1 MQEANGRRAKGKRRA
16 REVVLIAK
24 FSRAPLPFQ
33 GQKRNFVKQFNELIK
48 DEFSRYRNGIFIDAF
63 GGSGLLSHNI
73 KQIYPNARVIYN
85 DYDGYCERLAHIE
98 ETNEILRAI
107 NPHYEKYKKN
117 EPLDA
122 DDKSAIAQILDDF
135 KNKGFYI
142 DWLTFSSIMF
152 YGGSYA
158 HNEAEFKKE
167 KRFFSG
173 TNGSVPQY
181 SAKGYLEGVEIARKD
196 AMELIEEFDG
206 KDVVLVLDPPYLQTD
221 KAGYKCFWGL
231 RDFLKLIRLV
241 REPFIFF
248 SSENSDILP
257 YIDDRIENDGCEVF
271 KDYKIKQARLRN
283 GAKAKPEYM
292 FYKSKGGALF

>member
-1 MQEANGRRAKGKRRA
+1 MT
-16 REVVLIAK
+16 AK
-24 FSRAPLPFQ
+24 FNRAPLPFQ
-33 GQKRNFVKQFNELIK
+33 GQKRNFIKQFNELIK
-48 DEFSRYRNGIFIDAF
+48 DEFMSYRNGIFIDAF

-85 DYDGYCERLAHIE
+85 DYDGYCERLAHIG

-107 NPHYEKYKKN
+107 SPIYKKYGKGRSISP
-117 EPLDA
+117 E
-122 DDKSAIAQILDDF
+122 DKDEITQILDDF

-142 DWLTFSSIMF
+142 DWLTFSSVLF

-158 HNEAEFKKE
+158 HNETEFKKE

-173 TNGSVPQY
+173 ANGSVPQY

-196 AMELIEEFDG
+196 AMELIKEFDG
-206 KDVVLVLDPPYLQTD
+206 QDVVLILDPPYLQTD

-231 RDFLKLIRLV
+231 RDFLKMIRLV

-257 YIDDRIENDGCEVF
+257 YIDDRIENDGCEIF
-271 KDYKIKQARLRN
+271 KDYKIKQAELNNR
-283 GAKAKPEYM
+283 GKPKPDYM
-292 FYKSKGGALF
+292 IYKSGIRRLF

>member
-1 MQEANGRRAKGKRRA
+1 M
-16 REVVLIAK
+16 IAK

-33 GQKRNFVKQFNELIK
+33 GQKRNFIKQFNELIK
-48 DEFSRYRNGIFIDAF
+48 DEFSRYRNGVFIDAF

-85 DYDGYCERLAHIE
+85 DYDGYCERLAYIE

-122 DDKSAIAQILDDF
+122 DDKSAITQILDDF

-142 DWLTFSSIMF
+142 DWLTFSSVLF
-152 YGGSYA
+152 YGGGYA
-158 HNEAEFKKE
+158 HNEVEFKKE
-167 KRFFSG
+167 KRFFSSRQG
-173 TNGSVPQY
+173 AVLQY
-181 SAKGYLEGVEIARKD
+181 NAKGYLEGVEIVHKD
-196 AMELIEEFDG
+196 AMELIKEFDG
-206 KDVVLVLDPPYLQTD
+206 QDIVLVLDPPYLQTD
-221 KAGYKCFWGL
+221 KVGYKCFWGL

-257 YIDDRIENDGCEVF
+257 YIDDRIECGDEVF
-271 KDYKIKQARLRN
+271 KDYKIKRARLSN
-283 GAKAKPEYM
+283 GDKSKPDYM
-292 FYKSKGGALF
+292 IYKSKGGALF

>member
-1 MQEANGRRAKGKRRA
+1 M
-16 REVVLIAK
+16 IAK
-24 FSRAPLPFQ
+24 FKRAPLPFQ
-33 GQKRNFVKQFNELIK
+33 GQKRNFIKQFNELIK
-48 DEFSRYRNGIFIDAF
+48 DEFSRYRNGVFIDAF

-73 KQIYPNARVIYN
+73 KQIYPSARVIYN

-98 ETNEILRAI
+98 ETNEISRAI

-117 EPLDA
+117 EPFDA
-122 DDKSAIAQILDDF
+122 NDKSAITQILDDF

-142 DWLTFSSIMF
+142 DWLTFSSVLF
-152 YGGSYA
+152 YGWNYA

-196 AMELIEEFDG
+196 AIELIKDFDEQ
-206 KDVVLVLDPPYLQTD
+206 DVALILDPPYLQTD
-221 KAGYKCFWGL
+221 KTGYKCFWGL

-257 YIDDRIENDGCEVF
+257 YIDDRIECGDEVF
-271 KDYKIKQARLRN
+271 KNYKIKQASLSN
-283 GAKAKPEYM
+283 GAKSKPDYM
-292 FYKSKGGALF
+292 IYKSKGGALF

>member
-1 MQEANGRRAKGKRRA
+1 MRKAHRGRVKSKRRP
-16 REVVLIAK
+16 REAILIAK
-24 FSRAPLPFQ
+24 FNRAPLPFQ
-33 GQKRNFVKQFNELIK
+33 GQKRNFVKLFNELIK

-85 DYDGYCERLAHIE
+85 DYDGYYERLAHIK

-107 NPHYEKYKKN
+107 KPIYEKYGKGRSISP
-117 EPLDA
+117 E
-122 DDKSAIAQILDDF
+122 DKDEITEILDDF

-142 DWLTFSSIMF
+142 DWLTFSSVLF

-167 KRFFSG
+167 KRFFSRVK
-173 TNGSVPQY
+173 GSVPQY

-196 AMELIEEFDG
+196 AMELIKEFDG
-206 KDVVLVLDPPYLQTD
+206 QDVVSVLDPPYLQTD
-221 KAGYKCFWGL
+221 KTGYKCFWGL
-231 RDFLKLIRLV
+231 RDFLKLIRLA

-257 YIDDRIENDGCEVF
+257 YIDDRIECGDEVF
-271 KDYKIKQARLRN
+271 KDYKIKQASLSN
-283 GAKAKPEYM
+283 GAKSDYM
-292 FYKSKGGALF
+292 IYKSKGGALF

>member
-1 MQEANGRRAKGKRRA
+1 MRKANGRRAKSKRRA
-16 REVVLIAK
+16 REVVLTAK
-24 FSRAPLPFQ
+24 FNRAPLPFQ
-33 GQKRNFVKQFNELIK
+33 GQKRNFIKQFNELIK

-73 KQIYPNARVIYN
+73 KQIYPSARVIYN

-98 ETNEILRAI
+98 GTNEILRAI
-107 NPHYEKYKKN
+107 APIYGKYGGNRPISPEGK
-117 EPLDA
+117 A
-122 DDKSAIAQILDDF
+122 SITQILDDF

-142 DWLTFSSIMF
+142 DWLTFSSVLF
-152 YGGSYA
+152 YSGNYA

-167 KRFFSG
+167 KRFYSG
-173 TNGSVPQY
+173 ANGSVPQY
-181 SAKGYLEGVEIARKD
+181 NAKGYLGGVEIVRKD
-196 AMELIEEFDG
+196 AMELIKEFDG
-206 KDVVLVLDPPYLQTD
+206 QDVVLVLDPPYLQTD

-257 YIDDRIENDGCEVF
+257 YIDDRIECGDEVF
-271 KDYKIKQARLRN
+271 KDYKIKQASLSN
-283 GAKAKPEYM
+283 GAKSKPDYM
-292 FYKSKGGALF
+292 IYKSKGGALF

>member
-1 MQEANGRRAKGKRRA
+1 MIN
-16 REVVLIAK
+16 K
-24 FSRAPLPFQ
+24 FNRAPLPFQ
-33 GQKRNFVKQFNELIK
+33 GQKRNFIKQFNELIK
-48 DEFSRYRNGIFIDAF
+48 DEFSHHRNRIFIDAF

-107 NPHYEKYKKN
+107 TPINKKYGKN
-117 EPLDA
+117 RSISPEDRA
-122 DDKSAIAQILDDF
+122 SIMQILDDF

-142 DWLTFSSIMF
+142 DWLTFSSVLF

-167 KRFFSG
+167 KIFFSG
-173 TNGSVPQY
+173 ANGSVPQY
-181 SAKGYLEGVEIARKD
+181 SAKGYLEGVEIVRKD
-196 AMELIEEFDG
+196 AMGLIKEFDG
-206 KDVVLVLDPPYLQTD
+206 QDVVLVLDPPYLQTN
-221 KAGYKCFWGL
+221 KTGYKCFWGL

-257 YIDDRIENDGCEVF
+257 YIDDRIECGDEVF
-271 KDYKIKQARLRN
+271 KDYKIKQASLSN
-283 GAKAKPEYM
+283 GAKSKPDYM
-292 FYKSKGGALF
+292 IYKSKGGALF

>member
-1 MQEANGRRAKGKRRA
+1 M
-16 REVVLIAK
+16 IAK
-24 FSRAPLPFQ
+24 FNRAPLPFQ
-33 GQKRNFVKQFNELIK
+33 GQKRNFIKQFNELIK
-48 DEFSRYRNGIFIDAF
+48 DEFSRYRNGTFIDAF

-122 DDKSAIAQILDDF
+122 DDKSAITQILDDF

-142 DWLTFSSIMF
+142 DWLTFSSVLF

-173 TNGSVPQY
+173 TNGPVPKY
-181 SAKGYLEGVEIARKD
+181 NAKGYLEGVEIVRKD
-196 AMELIEEFDG
+196 AMELIKEFDG
-206 KDVVLVLDPPYLQTD
+206 QDVVLVLDPPYLQTD
-221 KAGYKCFWGL
+221 KAGYECFWGL

-257 YIDDRIENDGCEVF
+257 YIDDRIENDGCEAF
-271 KDYKIKQARLRN
+271 KGYKIKQASLSN
-283 GAKAKPEYM
+283 GAKSKPDYM
-292 FYKSKGGALF
+292 IYKSKGGALF